1 MNKGKIMKLIIL
13 KYGIVAALIIGTIVL
28 GQSKLEGY
36 VDGRVQYY
44 LDTNPKQI
52 YAATT
57 KGIDLLKEAE
67 KVAKGKFV
75 KSLKGTLEQDNSD
88 PFLGNPNA
96 DVTVVMFS
104 DYNCGYCKKSH
115 QTLQTALNADS
126 KLRIVIKEFPILG
139 PMSQLAAAASVA
151 FYRLAPEKF
160 GMFQDKM
167 FSSHLSSQQDILSI
181 VESLGIDSDVF
192 MNELPKPYYAQKLN
206 ENLSL
211 GERLQIN
218 GTPAFVVNGEV
229 YPGALATEELLKI
242 VANARNSVTS

>member
-1 MNKGKIMKLIIL
+1 MKLIIL
-13 KYGIVAALIIGTIVL
+13 KYGTVAALIAATIVL
-28 GQSKLEGY
+28 GPSKLESY
-36 VDGRVQYY
+36 VDQRVQGY
-44 LDTNPKQI
+44 LDANPKQV
-52 YAATT
+52 YAATS

-67 KVAKGKFV
+67 KVAKDKFV
-75 KSLKGTLEQDNSD
+75 NSLKGTLEHDNSD

-115 QTLQTALNADS
+115 QTLQTALDADS
-126 KLRIVIKEFPILG
+126 NLRIVIKEFPILG
-139 PMSQLAAAASVA
+139 RMSQMAAAASVA
-151 FYRLAPEKF
+151 FYRIAPENF
-160 GMFQDKM
+160 GLFQDKM
-167 FSSHLSSQQDILSI
+167 FSSRLSSQQDILSI

-192 MNELPKPYYAQKLN
+192 LNELPNPIYAQKLS

-229 YPGALATEELLKI
+229 YPGALAPEELLKI
-242 VANARNSVTS
+242 VAQARNSTTS